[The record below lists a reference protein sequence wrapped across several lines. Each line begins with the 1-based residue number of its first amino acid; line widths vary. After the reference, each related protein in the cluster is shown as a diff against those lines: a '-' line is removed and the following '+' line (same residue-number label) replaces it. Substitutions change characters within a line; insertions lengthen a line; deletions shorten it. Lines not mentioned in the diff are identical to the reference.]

1 MISEETGSC
10 ISIWRTTKSG
20 LATVILYFVVFL
32 LLVAF
37 GVILVRCVGKFIP
50 ENRGA
55 AAEILSLSAL
65 GAKICLGAKLPPS

>member
-32 LLVAF
+32 LPVAF
-37 GVILVRCVGKFIP
+37 VTIPVMSREIVVTENMKIAAGLLILCHQFNIYRV
-50 ENRGA
+50 
-55 AAEILSLSAL
+55 
-65 GAKICLGAKLPPS
+65 